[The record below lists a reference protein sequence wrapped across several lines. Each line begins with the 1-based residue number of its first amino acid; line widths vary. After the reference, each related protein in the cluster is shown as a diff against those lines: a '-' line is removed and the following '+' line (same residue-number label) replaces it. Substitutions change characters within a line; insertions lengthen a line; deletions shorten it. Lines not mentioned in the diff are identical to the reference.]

1 MSSLSDGRMETDD
14 YLYNWWLVLIGVFLL
29 ISLIMC
35 VFKVILRFPGL
46 LDWKFLVQNFEER
59 VQEPVKKFSSSLY
72 GQVTAAGGEMVRKIS
87 VRSRG
92 RPDSGEQWS
101 SRTRKLGVCSS
112 GGLRPGQTSQ
122 LEEGAVEEISR
133 DNEAEIL

>member
-1 MSSLSDGRMETDD
+1 METDD

-92 RPDSGEQWS
+92 RPDSADR
-101 SRTRKLGVCSS
+101 SRTRKLGVCS
-112 GGLRPGQTSQ
+112 LQLEQTRQ
-122 LEEGAVEEISR
+122 LEEGAVEDLSR
-133 DNEAEIL
+133 DNQTEIL

>member
-1 MSSLSDGRMETDD
+1 MPSISDGRMETED
-14 YLYNWWLVLIGVFLL
+14 YLYNWWLVLIGIFLL

-35 VFKVILRFPGL
+35 IFKVILRFPGL

-72 GQVTAAGGEMVRKIS
+72 GQVSAAGGEMVRKIS

-92 RPDSGEQWS
+92 GSDSAGRT
-101 SRTRKLGVCSS
+101 RTRKLGVCSPS
-112 GGLRPGQTSQ
+112 VQFEQSQ
-122 LEEGAVEEISR
+122 LEEGGLEEISR
-133 DNEAEIL
+133 DNQTEIL

>member
-1 MSSLSDGRMETDD
+1 METDD
-14 YLYNWWLVLIGVFLL
+14 YLYNWWLVLIGIFLL

-35 VFKVILRFPGL
+35 IFKVILRFPGL

-72 GQVTAAGGEMVRKIS
+72 GQVSAAGGEMVRKIS

-92 RPDSGEQWS
+92 GPDSADR
-101 SRTRKLGVCSS
+101 SRTRKLGVCSVQWQDHS
-112 GGLRPGQTSQ
+112 SQ
-122 LEEGAVEEISR
+122 LEEGQLTEISR
-133 DNEAEIL
+133 DSQTEIL